1 MTRRIFSVSNPEKVW
16 LFINIFKTDE
26 YVSPD
31 FINISLG
38 QWEIL
43 QDILNSDKK
52 NTMKL
57 ATRRI
62 FRMTYVGKWNVKIK
76 SHFITVFARKFYI

>member
-38 QWEIL
+38 Q
-43 QDILNSDKK
+43 
-52 NTMKL
+52 
-57 ATRRI
+57 
-62 FRMTYVGKWNVKIK
+62 
-76 SHFITVFARKFYI
+76 